1 MITFAIQHNLDY
13 ISNGLI
19 NYFPDGQDVEV
30 VKFKSL
36 HEAWK
41 NAKLKSE
48 LEHVTPYIINNSD
61 FKGKTYFKAKNFK
74 INLKKD
80 YSKVRMTVDYYSD
93 FETINTLINNLGFNK
108 NWIEY
113 ADFIL
118 ENKKLFSNQML
129 TRNES
134 FYNQLLNEKKILKG
148 LDKNYIKR
156 QKTLFQVVLC
166 FFKRPEMFLPDL
178 WPSYYSKAKKQYV
191 WDLDNN
197 KYLDMSIMAIGTNIL
212 GYANKHVDNAV
223 IKNIRKSNMSTFNC
237 PEEVKLAEKL
247 LELDDWAQMV
257 RFAKTEAKPLLQ
269 LGLQEQAL
277 ENQKLLYAVIM
288 VGMTGIYLLITQKTM
303 N

>member
-1 MITFAIQHNLDY
+1 LEKDIIIITQARVGSSRLRDKLFLKAGRRTLLNIHLNRLKKVKKASLVILSTTHEKGVNKIIDIAKEEGISFFQGSTDNVLDRFYKSVKKLRPDFIVRVTSDCPLIDPNLIDDMITFAIQHDLDY

-113 ADFIL
+113 SDFIL
-118 ENKKLFSNQML
+118 ENKELFSNQML

-134 FYNQLLNEKKILKG
+134 FYNQLLNEKK
-148 LDKNYIKR
+148 
-156 QKTLFQVVLC
+156 
-166 FFKRPEMFLPDL
+166 
-178 WPSYYSKAKKQYV
+178 
-191 WDLDNN
+191 
-197 KYLDMSIMAIGTNIL
+197 KY
-212 GYANKHVDNAV
+212 
-223 IKNIRKSNMSTFNC
+223 
-237 PEEVKLAEKL
+237 
-247 LELDDWAQMV
+247 
-257 RFAKTEAKPLLQ
+257 
-269 LGLQEQAL
+269 
-277 ENQKLLYAVIM
+277 
-288 VGMTGIYLLITQKTM
+288 
-303 N
+303 